1 MYPKILFLLCFAF
14 RLTFVSGQEPVDVTD
29 QTFKIGAK
37 KDEELYFGFAKGD
50 KIIFSFQENDGK
62 ELKEIQIL
70 EYPSNARFSDY
81 KTSRIENKVIQVTQK
96 GVYIFRFNNSAIS
109 GRICKIKIQ
118 RIPENDDTRVFNTA
132 VVWQEQ
138 QQTTY
143 NSYTKDAIVG
153 YDTSYVQKT
162 RKELAK
168 KELSEDRI
176 IEKVERIHSARN
188 FENKNYKTIE
198 VVFPANEVS
207 AYKTRKII
215 GWAYWIGVGKEASE
229 AWKKNLSLFKNI
241 AQGASYIL
249 GGGPLAGIAIG
260 TVGTLV
266 MPSVGEDV
274 QYCFL
279 PDLRNAEKFMKKDAS
294 YEAFDKGKGV
304 AAYGK
309 NPVLKKNNF
318 YIGLLNDNQVQA
330 IDVDVKISVIWETSI
345 YQDKPF
351 KEMVVTPRYGKKE
364 FSEPVIKTVKVPVTG
379 L

>member
-1 MYPKILFLLCFAF
+1 MSPKIIFFLYFLLHFA
-14 RLTFVSGQEPVDVTD
+14 TVSAQEPVDVTD
-29 QTFKIGAK
+29 QTFRIGAK
-37 KDEELYFGFAKGD
+37 KEEELYFGFARGD
-50 KIIFSFQENDGK
+50 KIIFSFLESEGK
-62 ELKEIQIL
+62 ELKEIQVL

-81 KTSRIENKVIQVTQK
+81 KTSRIENKVIQVGQK
-96 GVYIFRFNNSAIS
+96 SVYVFRFSNAAIT
-109 GRICKIKIQ
+109 GRTCKIRIQ
-118 RIPENDDTRVFNTA
+118 RIPESNETRIFNTA
-132 VVWQEQ
+132 VIWQEQ
-138 QQTTY
+138 QQTVYT
-143 NSYTKDAIVG
+143 SYTKDAIVG
-153 YDTSYVQKT
+153 YDTTYVQKT
-162 RKELAK
+162 RKELVK
-168 KELSEDRI
+168 TEFSEDRVL
-176 IEKVERIHSARN
+176 EKVERIHSARN

-198 VVFPANEVS
+198 VVFPPNEVS

-260 TVGTLV
+260 TVGTLA
-266 MPSVGEDV
+266 MPTVGEDV

-309 NPVLKKNNF
+309 IPVLKKNNF
-318 YIGLLNDNQVQA
+318 YIGLLNDNQLQA
-330 IDVDVKISVIWETSI
+330 IDVDVKISVIWETNI
-345 YQDKPF
+345 YQDKPY
-351 KEMVVTPRYGKKE
+351 KEMVTTPRYGKKE